1 MKWCIFLG
9 FFLILGSCGAD
20 GDPSRPVAEGAT
32 APTLSRDLK
41 LIRHLVS

>member
-9 FFLILGSCGAD
+9 VCLVLGSCGAD

-32 APTLSRDLK
+32 EPTLSRD
-41 LIRHLVS
+41 

>member
-9 FFLILGSCGAD
+9 FFLVLSSCGAD

-32 APTLSRDLK
+32 TLTVYRDSKPIL
-41 LIRHLVS
+41 HLVS